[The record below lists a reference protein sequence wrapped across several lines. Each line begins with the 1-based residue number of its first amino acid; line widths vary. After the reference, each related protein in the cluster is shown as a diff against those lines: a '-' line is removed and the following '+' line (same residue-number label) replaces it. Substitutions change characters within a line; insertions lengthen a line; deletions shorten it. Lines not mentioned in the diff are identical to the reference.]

1 MKQSIE
7 DQYRELIQE
16 FNRLPYSNRYDLS
29 GDEAIRLTHEAMI
42 NPFVTI
48 GYTWM
53 KGFLAGIRYAQ
64 RHQKRAENNDRD
76 PKCDPFHEKSA

>member
-1 MKQSIE
+1 MKQNIE

-16 FNRLPYSNRYDLS
+16 YNRLPNSCYYGIK

-42 NPFVTI
+42 NPFTTI
-48 GYTWM
+48 GYSWM
-53 KGFLAGIRYAQ
+53 LGFLAGIRYAKNQ
-64 RHQKRAENNDRD
+64 QKRAKNHDRD